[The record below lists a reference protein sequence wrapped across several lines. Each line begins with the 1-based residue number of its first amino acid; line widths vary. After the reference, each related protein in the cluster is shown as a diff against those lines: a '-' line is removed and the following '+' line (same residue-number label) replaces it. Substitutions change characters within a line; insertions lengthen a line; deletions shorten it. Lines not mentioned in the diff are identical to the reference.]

1 MPETPV
7 GKVEHYYPKVK
18 AAAVRLNKRVKVG
31 DKVHIVG
38 HGDDFTEK
46 VTSLQ
51 LDHKPIQEG
60 APGQSVGL
68 WVKERVHEG
77 DDVLLVTPEPSWSKD
92 VPGRAEAGK
101 AKAKG
106 KAKPRKAAGKAK
118 KAKKARP
125 AKKAGR
131 AKPAR
136 KAPKRKAAG
145 KRSKAPKRKAS
156 RKKR

>member
-46 VTSLQ
+46 VTSMQ
-51 LDHKPIQEG
+51 LDHQPIQEG
-60 APGQSVGL
+60 APGQSIGL

-77 DDVLLVTPEPSWSKD
+77 DDVLLVEDKPKRT
-92 VPGRAEAGK
+92 
-101 AKAKG
+101 
-106 KAKPRKAAGKAK
+106 AKPKAA
-118 KAKKARP
+118 
-125 AKKAGR
+125 
-131 AKPAR
+131 AKPR
-136 KAPKRKAAG
+136 KAPKRKAKAAKKAKKAKPRRKAAKSRKAA
-145 KRSKAPKRKAS
+145 KRPMRKVARKAP